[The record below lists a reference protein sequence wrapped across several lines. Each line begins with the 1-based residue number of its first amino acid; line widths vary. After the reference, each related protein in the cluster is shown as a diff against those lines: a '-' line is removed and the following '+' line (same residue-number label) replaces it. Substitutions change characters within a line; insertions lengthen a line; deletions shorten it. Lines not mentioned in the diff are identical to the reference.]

1 MLSVGRQ
8 KEDEELEYYHWKRR
22 MKKVKYSMLSVGRQK
37 EETELVCYQRK
48 GRKKTVSVGCQWEG
62 RRRSRVGMKADVR
75 KTVSS

>member
-1 MLSVGRQ
+1 ML
-8 KEDEELEYYHWKRR
+8 
-22 MKKVKYSMLSVGRQK
+22 LSVGRQK
-37 EETELVCYQRK
+37 EETELVCYHRK